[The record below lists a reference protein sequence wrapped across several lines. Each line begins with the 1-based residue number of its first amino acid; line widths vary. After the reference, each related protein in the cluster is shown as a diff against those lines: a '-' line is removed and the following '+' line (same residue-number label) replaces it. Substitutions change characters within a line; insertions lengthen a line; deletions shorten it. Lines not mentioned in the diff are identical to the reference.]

1 MFFDATPNF
10 LYPDFQTAGKFKI
23 SKNLFR
29 RVRARDSFNAIY
41 ASATP
46 YTIQNGETADTIA
59 ETQLGSHEWYW
70 TILILNNI
78 TNIHYQWPLDND
90 ELDRLVDKKYGSF
103 VDSVKYWETNE
114 VKNNA
119 GEIVLPGGNIVEY
132 YNNTPE
138 QNQAN
143 YLPQVYVSKFGS
155 DPGAVKEYDK
165 VPWTFKYI
173 DKINTETIS
182 VNANSIVTG
191 VVYKITSIGTTDFT
205 IIGASSNKVG
215 LEFTATGAGTGNGT
229 VSRTYDI
236 PQYKTVT
243 AAQNLTK
250 ITNREYE
257 YQINELKKEIF
268 LPKITVLTILQE
280 ELKELLKYETNYK
293 INKSGERISESI

>member
-29 RVRARDSFNAIY
+29 KIRARDSFNAIY
-41 ASATP
+41 ASSTP
-46 YTIQNGETADTIA
+46 YTIQNGETADSIA

-114 VKNNA
+114 IKNDA
-119 GEIVLPGGNIVEY
+119 GEVVLPGGNIVEY

-143 YLPQVYVSKFGS
+143 YLPQVYVTKFGS

-165 VPWTFKYI
+165 VPWTFTYI
-173 DKINTETIS
+173 DKFL
-182 VNANSIVTG
+182 G
-191 VVYKITSIGTTDFT
+191 
-205 IIGASSNKVG
+205 
-215 LEFTATGAGTGNGT
+215 
-229 VSRTYDI
+229 DI

-280 ELKELLKYETNYK
+280 ELKQLLKYETNYK